1 MRILHVM
8 PVYAPAWQ
16 YGGPVLSVSRLA
28 EGLARQGVDTRVLTT
43 DAGLPQLPL
52 EHLGRPVER
61 NGVAVTYA
69 PVDHPSGTIRSR
81 ALLEALP
88 AALEGVDLVHLSAIW
103 QPLGLPVQRAALRR
117 GIPVLASLRG
127 ALGPYSLRQG
137 WWKKLPWFLFRERPL
152 LQRAAGLHV
161 TSLQEEQELVGLG
174 LKAPR
179 FLLPNPLDLETLRPD
194 AQLGRRWRIARGL
207 AVDIPLLLVCG
218 RQHHK
223 KGLDLLPRVLAPLA
237 HRSWQLLMV
246 GGDDDGSG
254 ARLRADLEQ
263 AGLADRVRWID
274 TLPAP
279 DLAGVYNAAD
289 LLLLPSRHEN
299 FGNVVI
305 EALACGAAALISDR
319 TGVSAELAQGG
330 VATVLPRQ
338 ADLWSCWLEQWL
350 EQPRRAGTSAARW
363 TAERYGQE
371 AVSAA
376 AVRAYTSILQTQ
388 GQRLGRA

>member
-1 MRILHVM
+1 MRILHFM

-43 DAGLPQLPL
+43 NAGLPQLPP
-52 EHLGRPVER
+52 EQLGCPVVR

-69 PVDHPSGTIRSR
+69 PVDHPSGTIRSA

-88 AALEGVDLVHLSAIW
+88 AALEGVDLVHVSAIW

-137 WWKKLPWFLFRERPL
+137 WWKKLPWFLARERPL

-161 TSLQEEQELVGLG
+161 TSLQEERELSCLG

-179 FLLPNPLDLETLRPD
+179 FLLPNPLDLETLGPD
-194 AQLGRRWRIARGL
+194 AQLGRRWRLAQGL
-207 AVDIPLLLVCG
+207 APEIPLLLVCG
-218 RQHHK
+218 RLHHK

-237 HRSWQLLMV
+237 QRSWQLLMV

-254 ARLRADLEQ
+254 ARLQTALKQ
-263 AGLADRVRWID
+263 AGLGDRVRWLD
-274 TLPAP
+274 TLAAP

-305 EALACGAAALISDR
+305 EALACGTAALISDR
-319 TGVSAELAQGG
+319 TGVAAELAQAGL
-330 VATVLPRQ
+330 AAVLPRR
-338 ADLWSCWLEQWL
+338 ADLWTDWLERWL
-350 EQPRRAGTSAARW
+350 DQPRRAGDRAARW
-363 TAERYGQE
+363 AAGRYGAD
-371 AVSAA
+371 AVSTA
-376 AVRAYTSILQTQ
+376 AVRVYASILQTQ
-388 GQRLGRA
+388 AQRPCRA